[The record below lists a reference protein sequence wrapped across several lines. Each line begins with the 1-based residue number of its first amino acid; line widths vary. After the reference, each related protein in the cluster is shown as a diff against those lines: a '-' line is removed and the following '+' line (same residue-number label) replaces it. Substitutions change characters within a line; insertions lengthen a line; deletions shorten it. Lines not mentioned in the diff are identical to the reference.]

1 MLVRFTGLL
10 LFSLALPHRRRS
22 LPMGTRRFSARGH
35 LRRHAHRAGR
45 ASITWRLM
53 GSFTS
58 STEAPAQPSCTAR
71 SRFARRQT
79 APDYLAR
86 RTAMSATTRRLDTS
100 ACTPVAGDQSLL
112 SQQCLS
118 LSLGRQ
124 SRCPTLH
131 HLLSWA
137 DRSRYPLVD
146 RSMRQSLAQ
155 AKESW
160 ALPRCILSA
169 LAWLHLARPR
179 PIC

>member
-1 MLVRFTGLL
+1 MPPKEIARCLAPGHRPRRVRPGAPASTC
-10 LFSLALPHRRRS
+10 SRR
-22 LPMGTRRFSARGH
+22 MA
-35 LRRHAHRAGR
+35 
-45 ASITWRLM
+45 
-53 GSFTS
+53 SFTS

-79 APDYLAR
+79 APDYPAR
-86 RTAMSATTRRLDTS
+86 RTAMSATTRPLDTS
-100 ACTPVAGDQSLL
+100 ACTPVAGDRSLL

-118 LSLGRQ
+118 PSLGKQ
-124 SRCPTLH
+124 SRCPTPH
-131 HLLSWA
+131 RLLSWA

-146 RSMRQSLAQ
+146 RSMRRSLAQ

-160 ALPRCILSA
+160 ALPRCIWSA